1 MISKIYDDL
10 KKGILISAIGRY
22 SYFLIQFI
30 ILAVLSRLLTPEE
43 FGVVSIINVFLI
55 FFNMLVDM
63 GIGPALIQ
71 NKTLNKKQIDGVY
84 SFTIILS
91 IVIAIIFAFMSK
103 PIANFYDNPKLIGVS
118 LAMSIALLTTG
129 MNMVPQAILAKQKRF
144 LEINIAQ
151 VVSSLI
157 AGTVAIFL
165 AYIGFSYYAL
175 VMNTILKNFI
185 MFVMM
190 FTKSRLRITKEIR
203 KSSLLELYTFSKN
216 QFLFNIMNYFSRNL
230 DHLLIGKFIS
240 LKQLGYYDKAYTL
253 SLYPNQILTSVITPV
268 VQPVLSE
275 YEEQKTVIKDT
286 YVTLS
291 KLLALMGMPLT
302 VFLVLSAEEVILI
315 LFGSQWTGSIPT
327 FQILALSIWIQM
339 ILSST
344 GSIFQ
349 SSNRTDLML
358 LSGILSTILNVA
370 SIVIGIL
377 FEKIEIV
384 ALGLVISFAIN
395 FIQCNYLL
403 MKKVF
408 QARQIEYYKILIS
421 PSIISLLVLISLVL
435 IEYFLGNVSI
445 WVTIIVK
452 GFASLVMF
460 LFGLKLTG
468 NLSYLLKIFKRRGGG
483 AG

>member
-1 MISKIYDDL
+1 
-10 KKGILISAIGRY
+10 
-22 SYFLIQFI
+22 
-30 ILAVLSRLLTPEE
+30 
-43 FGVVSIINVFLI
+43 
-55 FFNMLVDM
+55 
-63 GIGPALIQ
+63 
-71 NKTLNKKQIDGVY
+71 
-84 SFTIILS
+84 
-91 IVIAIIFAFMSK
+91 
-103 PIANFYDNPKLIGVS
+103 
-118 LAMSIALLTTG
+118 
-129 MNMVPQAILAKQKRF
+129 
-144 LEINIAQ
+144 
-151 VVSSLI
+151 
-157 AGTVAIFL
+157 
-165 AYIGFSYYAL
+165 
-175 VMNTILKNFI
+175 

-230 DHLLIGKFIS
+230 DHLLIGKYIS

-377 FEKIEIV
+377 FGKIEIV

>member
-165 AYIGFSYYAL
+165 AYIGFSYYAI

-230 DHLLIGKFIS
+230 DHLLIGKYIS

-344 GSIFQ
+344 G
-349 SSNRTDLML
+349 
-358 LSGILSTILNVA
+358 
-370 SIVIGIL
+370 
-377 FEKIEIV
+377 
-384 ALGLVISFAIN
+384 
-395 FIQCNYLL
+395 
-403 MKKVF
+403 
-408 QARQIEYYKILIS
+408 
-421 PSIISLLVLISLVL
+421 
-435 IEYFLGNVSI
+435 
-445 WVTIIVK
+445 
-452 GFASLVMF
+452 
-460 LFGLKLTG
+460 
-468 NLSYLLKIFKRRGGG
+468 
-483 AG
+483 